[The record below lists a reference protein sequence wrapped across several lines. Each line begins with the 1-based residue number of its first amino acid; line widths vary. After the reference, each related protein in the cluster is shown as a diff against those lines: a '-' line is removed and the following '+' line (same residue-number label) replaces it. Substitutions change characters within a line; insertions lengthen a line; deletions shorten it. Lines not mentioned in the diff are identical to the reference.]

1 MTDNQRSAAD
11 RQQTNLGLL
20 GYLFIGTAVVLV
32 PSVMPS
38 ITDEFAATG
47 LTLAAIGLLFPAR
60 EVGSILGNLLSGIGS
75 DQIGRRRLVWI
86 AALLLAAALLF
97 AVPFVA
103 TAAPFSSDCFAMMR
117 VKFGKK

>member
-32 PSVMPS
+32 PSVTPS

-75 DQIGRRRLVWI
+75 DQIWRRRCCWRLW
-86 AALLLAAALLF
+86 LNF
-97 AVPFVA
+97 GC
-103 TAAPFSSDCFAMMR
+103 SS
-117 VKFGKK
+117 